1 MNSRHVKRIASCKLT
16 GANGKPISRSR
27 WKDGFGGDY
36 GPSRGDPRTG
46 AFRPKRPPGSLI
58 WEIKNV
64 KAMMVSLVESL
75 LHLAH
80 NSRAFLPSWEW
91 RICSRSI

>member
-1 MNSRHVKRIASCKLT
+1 MNSRHVKRIASRKLT

-46 AFRPKRPPGSLI
+46 AFRPIATSQDAVRYVRFTSILL
-58 WEIKNV
+58 KNPV
-64 KAMMVSLVESL
+64 LR
-75 LHLAH
+75 
-80 NSRAFLPSWEW
+80 RARCP
-91 RICSRSI
+91 